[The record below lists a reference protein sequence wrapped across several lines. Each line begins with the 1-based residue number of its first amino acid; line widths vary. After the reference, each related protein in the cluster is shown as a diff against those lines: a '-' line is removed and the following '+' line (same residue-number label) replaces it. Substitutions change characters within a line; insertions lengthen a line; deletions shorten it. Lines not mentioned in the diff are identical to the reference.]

1 MRNTVYWFV
10 AFCEFQFF
18 HLSHRRHYY
27 TFLRFQA
34 EVGRVM
40 DIIIN
45 SLYSNR
51 DVFLR
56 ELVSN
61 AADACDKKRFLSI
74 TSSDSDG
81 ADVVSPTISIKSD
94 KDAMTVTIE
103 DSGVGMSKSELQNNL
118 GKIAQSGTKK
128 FVEALGE
135 GGSSADDM
143 NLIGQFGVGFY
154 SAYLVA
160 DKVEVI
166 TKSMQPNSPQLKW
179 TSDASNSYTISE
191 DASKMGEPIEGS
203 GTRLIMHLKDDAME
217 YLEPA
222 KLEELLQHYSEFV
235 EFPISVWK
243 EKTEYKQVVDEDA
256 DPPAE
261 EGEEPKMKTVPETT
275 QGYERMNTNKPIW
288 LRSPSDVT
296 EEEYKDFY
304 QSAFRAS
311 YDEPLAHTHFSLE
324 GQIECKSIL
333 YIPGMLPFE
342 LSKDMFDE
350 DARNI
355 RLYVKRVFINDQ
367 FEDIV
372 PRWLKFV
379 KGVVDSQDLPLNVS
393 REILQ
398 KSKVLSIINK
408 RLVRKSLDMIRDIE
422 SDEDESKY
430 IMFWNNF
437 GKYLKVGVIEDG
449 RNKDDIVP
457 LLRFFSSKSPEEYTS
472 LDQYIEGMK
481 ENQKQI
487 YYVAADGKEKA
498 QMSPAAEKVR
508 NQGYEVLY
516 LTEPLDEI
524 MIESVTQY
532 KKGDETYKLVDV
544 SKEGLN
550 LDDEDEE
557 ARKKKEEELNESHKD
572 VKAYL
577 ETSLAEKVQKVK
589 MTDLLTESP
598 AALVQGAYGM
608 SPTMQRYMKAQN
620 VASGGSD
627 AGMMGGMNQAV
638 LEVNPTHPIVQD
650 LERMIASQGEES
662 DEAKNFAVLLYDV
675 AALTSGYEIEDSGD
689 FASRILS
696 MMTSKAKGDVQDA
709 EVESTDVVQE
719 HVDVVTTTIT
729 DAQKEFFGINVEENF
744 ENV

>member
-1 MRNTVYWFV
+1 MSL
-10 AFCEFQFF
+10 F
-18 HLSHRRHYY
+18 HTY
-27 TFLRFQA
+27 THTHTHRFQA
-34 EVGRVM
+34 DVGRVM

-74 TSSDSDG
+74 TGDDSDG
-81 ADVVSPTISIKSD
+81 TNLAKPTIRIRSNKEN
-94 KDAMTVTIE
+94 MTVTIE
-103 DSGVGMSKSELQNNL
+103 DSGVGMTKSELQNNL

-128 FVEALGE
+128 FLEALGE
-135 GGSSADDM
+135 NGGGDV

-160 DKVEVI
+160 DKVEVV
-166 TKSMQPNSPQLKW
+166 TRSMQPNSVQLRW
-179 TSDASNSYTISE
+179 TSDASSKYTIAE
-191 DASKMGEPIEGS
+191 DDDSDDPIEGS
-203 GTRLIMHLKDDAME
+203 GTRLILHLKDDALE
-217 YLEPA
+217 YLEPS
-222 KLEELLQHYSEFV
+222 KLEDLLQHYSEFV

-243 EKTEYKQVVDEDA
+243 EKTEYKRVPDEEANEDL
-256 DPPAE
+256 P

-275 QGYERMNTNKPIW
+275 EGYEQMNTNKPIW

-342 LSKDMFDE
+342 LSRDMFD
-350 DARNI
+350 DDSRNI
-355 RLYVKRVFINDQ
+355 RLYVKRVFINDK

-379 KGVVDSQDLPLNVS
+379 RGVVDSQDLPLNVS

-408 RLVRKSLDMIRDIE
+408 RLVRKSLDMIREIE
-422 SDEDESKY
+422 SDEDDSKY

-437 GKYLKVGVIEDG
+437 GKYLKVGVIEDQ
-449 RNKDDIVP
+449 RNKEDIIP
-457 LLRFFSSKSPEEYTS
+457 LLRFFSSKSGEEYTS
-472 LDQYIEGMK
+472 LAQYVEGMK

-487 YYVAADGKEKA
+487 YYVTADGKAKA
-498 QMSPAAEKVR
+498 QRSPAAEKVQSR
-508 NQGYEVLY
+508 GYEVLY

-524 MIESVTQY
+524 MIESVTKY
-532 KKGDETYKLVDV
+532 KEFNLVDV

-550 LDDEDEE
+550 LDDEDREE
-557 ARKKKEEELNESHKD
+557 RKKKEEELNEDHKA
-572 VKAYL
+572 VKEYL
-577 ETSLAEKVQKVK
+577 ETVLAGKVQKVK
-589 MTDLLTESP
+589 MTDLLSESP
-598 AALVQGAYGM
+598 AALVQSAYGM

-627 AGMMGGMNQAV
+627 SGMMGSFNQAV
-638 LEVNPTHPIVQD
+638 LEVNPKHPIMRD
-650 LERMIASQGEES
+650 LERMIES
-662 DEAKNFAVLLYDV
+662 EGRDSDMAKNFAVLLYDV
-675 AALTSGYEIEDSGD
+675 AALTSGYEIEDSSD
-689 FASRILS
+689 FAGRILS
-696 MMTSKAKGDVQDA
+696 IMTSKAKSDVMDA
-709 EVESTDVVQE
+709 EVEMADVVQE
-719 HVDVVTTTIT
+719 KQVEDDVVEAMI
-729 DAQKEFFGINVEENF
+729 DVQEN
-744 ENV
+744 EQSNEDSSTN

>member
-1 MRNTVYWFV
+1 MNAPKSDFIIQPRTLTCHCFI
-10 AFCEFQFF
+10 
-18 HLSHRRHYY
+18 HIHTH
-27 TFLRFQA
+27 RFQA
-34 EVGRVM
+34 DVGRVM

-74 TSSDSDG
+74 TGDDSDG
-81 ADVVSPTISIKSD
+81 TNLAKPTIRIRSNKEN
-94 KDAMTVTIE
+94 MTVTIE
-103 DSGVGMSKSELQNNL
+103 DSGVGMTKSELQNNL

-128 FVEALGE
+128 FLEALGE
-135 GGSSADDM
+135 NGGGDV

-160 DKVEVI
+160 DKVEVV
-166 TKSMQPNSPQLKW
+166 TRSMQPNSVQLRW
-179 TSDASNSYTISE
+179 TSDASSKYTIAE
-191 DASKMGEPIEGS
+191 DDDSDDPIEGS
-203 GTRLIMHLKDDAME
+203 GTRLILHLKDDALE
-217 YLEPA
+217 YLEPS
-222 KLEELLQHYSEFV
+222 KLEDLLQHYSEFV

-243 EKTEYKQVVDEDA
+243 EKTEYKRVPDEEANEDL
-256 DPPAE
+256 P

-275 QGYERMNTNKPIW
+275 EGYEQMNTNKPIW

-342 LSKDMFDE
+342 LSRDMFD
-350 DARNI
+350 DDSRNI
-355 RLYVKRVFINDQ
+355 RLYVKRVFINDK

-379 KGVVDSQDLPLNVS
+379 RGVVDSQDLPLNVS

-408 RLVRKSLDMIRDIE
+408 RLVRKSLDMIREIE
-422 SDEDESKY
+422 SDEDDSKY

-437 GKYLKVGVIEDG
+437 GKYLKVGVIEDQ
-449 RNKDDIVP
+449 RNKEDIIP
-457 LLRFFSSKSPEEYTS
+457 LLRFFSSKSGEEYTS
-472 LDQYIEGMK
+472 LAQYVEGMK

-487 YYVAADGKEKA
+487 YYVTADGKAKA
-498 QMSPAAEKVR
+498 QRSPAAEKVQSR
-508 NQGYEVLY
+508 GYEVLY

-524 MIESVTQY
+524 MIESVTKY
-532 KKGDETYKLVDV
+532 KEFNLVDV

-550 LDDEDEE
+550 LDDEDREE
-557 ARKKKEEELNESHKD
+557 LKTKEEELNEDHKA
-572 VKAYL
+572 VKEYL
-577 ETSLAEKVQKVK
+577 ETVLAGKVQKVK
-589 MTDLLTESP
+589 MTDLLSESP
-598 AALVQGAYGM
+598 AALVQSAYGM

-627 AGMMGGMNQAV
+627 SGMMGSFNQAV
-638 LEVNPTHPIVQD
+638 LEVNPKHPIMRD
-650 LERMIASQGEES
+650 LERMIES
-662 DEAKNFAVLLYDV
+662 EGRDSDMAKNFAVLLYDV
-675 AALTSGYEIEDSGD
+675 AALTSGYEIEDSSD
-689 FASRILS
+689 FAGRILS
-696 MMTSKAKGDVQDA
+696 IMTSKAKSDVMDA
-709 EVESTDVVQE
+709 EVEMADVVQE
-719 HVDVVTTTIT
+719 KQVEDDVVEAMI
-729 DAQKEFFGINVEENF
+729 DVQEN
-744 ENV
+744 EQSNEDS